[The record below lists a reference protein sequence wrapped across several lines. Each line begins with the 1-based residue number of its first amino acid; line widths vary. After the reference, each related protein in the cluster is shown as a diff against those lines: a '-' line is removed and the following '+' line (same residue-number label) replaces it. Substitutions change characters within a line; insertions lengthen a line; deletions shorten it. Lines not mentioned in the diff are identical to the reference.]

1 MTSPQPIAPGR
12 RILALDPGEAR
23 IGVAVSDELGA
34 FAHPRPAIPARDLPA
49 AVAAIADLVMRE
61 GIAEVIVGLPLTLSG
76 ERGAQA
82 LAVEPLLRELRAKL
96 PIPVTTADER
106 LTTAQAARQAPR
118 AARRRDGSL
127 DSLAAALLLQ
137 SILDARRGRP

>member
-49 AVAAIADLVMRE
+49 AVASIAELVARE
-61 GIAEVIVGLPLTLSG
+61 GVAEVIVGLPLTLSG

-82 LAVEPLLRELRAKL
+82 QAVEPLLRELRAKL
-96 PIPVTTADER
+96 HVPVTTADER
-106 LTTAQAARQAPR
+106 LTTAQATRQAPR